1 MVEEAALP
9 ETESLWYMSQS
20 RPHRRLLNH
29 PVVASFLFLKWQR
42 IRGYFNRNL
51 RLDIFL
57 CWEYQILDLPKMWLR
72 GYVTT

>member
-29 PVVASFLFLKWQR
+29 PVIASFLWLKWQR

-51 RLDIFL
+51 RSGFDWNSFQS
-57 CWEYQILDLPKMWLR
+57 ES
-72 GYVTT
+72 

>member
-51 RLDIFL
+51 RYVQL
-57 CWEYQILDLPKMWLR
+57 EILSMSL
-72 GYVTT
+72 Y